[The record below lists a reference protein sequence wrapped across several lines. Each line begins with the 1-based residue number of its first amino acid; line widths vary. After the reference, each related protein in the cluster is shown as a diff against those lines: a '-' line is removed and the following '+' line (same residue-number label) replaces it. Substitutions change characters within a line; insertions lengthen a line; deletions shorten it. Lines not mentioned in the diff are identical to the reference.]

1 MEKPN
6 ITEKEQSD
14 ISYQQTKR
22 EDEPEIRLEGAGYL
36 EDKQRA
42 RRLVRRID
50 LHLLPLCAWIYL
62 LNYLDRLGSPNV

>member
-1 MEKPN
+1 MEKPD
-6 ITEKEQSD
+6 IVKEEDNDVSNQPM
-14 ISYQQTKR
+14 KR
-22 EDEPEIRLEGAGYL
+22 EDEPEIRLESAGYL

-62 LNYLDRLGSPNV
+62 LNYLDR